1 MKFEQVSTILNSVL
15 QETLGRSEVV
25 VEDIRNVVALGQA
38 YDDIISN
45 DAYDKYCQKLINHIG
60 KVVFVNRDYA
70 SQAPKIMKDGWEFGS
85 ILEKVQCELPPES
98 DTDDWKLTNGQTYNQ
113 DTFICP
119 EVSAKFW
126 NDSVTYTIRMSFTQ
140 KQVKQ
145 SFSSATQLNAFF
157 SMIES
162 RIRMRKT
169 IDYDNL
175 IMRTIN
181 THIAAVMY
189 NAFNTPA
196 NPKSSITNT
205 ETAAGSTVTAINLLY
220 LYKLANPTAEITV
233 ENCLHNLDFLKFAS
247 RQIAMTSDRVKKAS
261 QLFNIGKKTR
271 FTPKDKQHLVLLSD
285 FSKSAD
291 VYLQSDTFHN
301 EFTQLP
307 KHETVSYWQ
316 GSGTDFSQGSVTDI
330 HVKIKDIFNTSA
342 VSAGLDVHVSGILGC
357 LFDDEA
363 CAVCNTDDRTP
374 THYNAAGE
382 FTNYFYKSDAE
393 FLVDYDENF
402 IVFYVAE

>member
-1 MKFEQVSTILNSVL
+1 MYFNK
-15 QETLGRSEVV
+15 
-25 VEDIRNVVALGQA
+25 
-38 YDDIISN
+38 
-45 DAYDKYCQKLINHIG
+45 H
-60 KVVFVNRDYA
+60 
-70 SQAPKIMKDGWEFGS
+70 
-85 ILEKVQCELPPES
+85 
-98 DTDDWKLTNGQTYNQ
+98 
-113 DTFICP
+113 
-119 EVSAKFW
+119 SAIAQ
-126 NDSVTYTIRMSFTQ
+126 NEI
-140 KQVKQ
+140 
-145 SFSSATQLNAFF
+145 QLNAFF

-196 NPKSSITNT
+196 SPKSSITDT

-220 LYKLANPTAEITV
+220 LYKLANPTTDITV
-233 ENCLHNLDFLKFAS
+233 ANCLHNLDFLKFAS

-316 GSGTDFSQGSVTDI
+316 GSGTDFSQDSVTDI

-374 THYNAAGE
+374 THFNAAGE